1 MPNGGLVAILAADCG
16 HSRLVEADEVGTL
29 DPVKLLR
36 SNVID
41 PLLAEY
47 HGRVVNLM
55 GDSAI
60 IEFSSV
66 FDAVACAAALQRAL
80 AAGHSFSGVICPLL
94 STFLRRTPSHV
105 THF

>member
-1 MPNGGLVAILAADCG
+1 MPNGELVAILAADCG

-29 DPVKLLR
+29 APVKL
-36 SNVID
+36 ID
-41 PLLAEY
+41 PLLAVY
-47 HGRVVNLM
+47 HGRVVKLM

-66 FDAVACAAALQRAL
+66 FDAVACAAALQKAL
-80 AAGHSFSGVICPLL
+80 AAGHSSSEVICPLL

-105 THF
+105 TYS